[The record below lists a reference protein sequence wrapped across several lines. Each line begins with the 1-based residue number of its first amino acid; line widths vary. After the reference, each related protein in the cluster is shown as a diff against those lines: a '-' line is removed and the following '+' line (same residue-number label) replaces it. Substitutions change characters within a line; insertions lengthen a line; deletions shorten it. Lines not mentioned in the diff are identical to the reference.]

1 MEIVETE
8 VLIIGGGL
16 TGLTTAYLL
25 GKENIQVKIVEARPR
40 LGGRIKTIY
49 SDHIPPM
56 EMGATWVGK
65 KHTALLDLLTT
76 LGIGIFDQTLGER
89 AIYEAIST
97 SPPQVVQL
105 PPNTDPTFRIQ
116 GGTENLINTLASQL
130 TPEQIYLAQPIQSI
144 EKSKTT
150 FIVKSEQSKFQAKVV
165 ISTLPPNLLAKTI
178 DFKPTLPP
186 NLVTILSN
194 THTWMGES
202 IKIGLAYEKPFWR
215 TGNSSGTIISNVGPI
230 PEMYDHSNVE
240 GNRFGLIGFF
250 NGTYFSV
257 SREKRLS
264 LILNQLQKYY
274 GAKVNDYLTYEET
287 VWRKE
292 PYTFAPYDSHLL
304 PHQNNGHSIFR
315 ETVLDGQFFIAGAET
330 APTHPGY
337 MDGAVISAKQIFQE
351 VAKVLATLQ

>member
-1 MEIVETE
+1 MEIVETD

-16 TGLTTAYLL
+16 TGLTTAYFL
-25 GKENIQVKIVEARPR
+25 GKENIRVKIVEARPR

-65 KHTALLDLLTT
+65 KHTALLELLAT

-116 GGTENLINTLASQL
+116 GGTSKLINTLANQL
-130 TPEQIYLAQPIQSI
+130 TEDQIYTAQPIQSI
-144 EKSKTT
+144 EKRGTV
-150 FIVKSEQSKFQAKVV
+150 FIVKSEQVQFQAKFV
-165 ISTLPPNLLAKTI
+165 ISTLPPYLLAKTI
-178 DFKPTLPP
+178 DFKPALPA
-186 NLVTILSN
+186 NLMIILSN

-202 IKIGLAYEKPFWR
+202 IKIGLTYEKPFWR
-215 TGNSSGTIISNVGPI
+215 TSHSSGTIISNVGPI

-240 GNRFGLIGFF
+240 DTRFGLIGFF
-250 NGTYFSV
+250 SGTYFSV

-274 GAKVNDYLTYEET
+274 GTKANDYLMYEET

-292 PYTFAPYDSHLL
+292 QYTFAPYGSHLL

-315 ETVLDGQFFIAGAET
+315 EAFLDGQFFIAGAET

-337 MDGAVISAKQIFQE
+337 MDGAVFSAKQTYQE
-351 VAKVLATLQ
+351 VVKVLATLE